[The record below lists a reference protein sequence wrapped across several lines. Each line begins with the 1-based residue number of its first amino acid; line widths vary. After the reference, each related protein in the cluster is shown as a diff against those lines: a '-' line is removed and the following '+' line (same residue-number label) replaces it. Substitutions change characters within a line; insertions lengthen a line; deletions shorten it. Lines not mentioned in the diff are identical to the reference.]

1 MKYGNITG
9 KKYGYKTDF
18 GEWDKKFTME
28 ELEEY
33 MKLYYKKLKIEELV

>member
-1 MKYGNITG
+1 MKYGYITG

-18 GEWDKKFTME
+18 GEWDKKFTMG

-33 MKLYYKKLKIEELV
+33 MRAPTKLIVCYQ